1 MSRLIPAQDSHS
13 LAREGEKRVAG
24 DRRSGRAPAS
34 GTSGGEEP
42 FVESLAV
49 RYRGALERFF
59 ARRAGRLGDTEDLTQ
74 EVFLRLATRGAGEP
88 IERIDGYIFQT
99 AANVLTDRAR
109 RVAVRAGDRHVCY
122 EEDQHAV
129 EDFSPERVLLARE
142 QVAMVRMVLERLP
155 DRVRAAF
162 VLHRF
167 EELGYAEIAK
177 RLGVSVSSIEKYI
190 SQALKELTAA
200 RMRDEL

>member
-1 MSRLIPAQDSHS
+1 M
-13 LAREGEKRVAG
+13 AG
-24 DRRSGRAPAS
+24 DRRYGRAPAS
-34 GTSGGEEP
+34 RVSGGEQP
-42 FVESLAV
+42 FVEALAV
-49 RYRGALERFF
+49 RYRGALDRFF
-59 ARRAGRLGDTEDLTQ
+59 ARRAPQLRSDTEDLTQ
-74 EVFLRLATRGAGEP
+74 EVFLRLAARGDGEP

-99 AANVLTDRAR
+99 ASSVLTDRAR
-109 RVAVRAGDRHVCY
+109 RVAVRGGDRHVCY
-122 EEDQHAV
+122 EEEQHAV

-142 QVAMVRMVLERLP
+142 QVAMVRTVLERLP
-155 DRVRAAF
+155 DRVRTAF

-167 EELGYAEIAK
+167 EELGYAEIAT

>member
-1 MSRLIPAQDSHS
+1 M
-13 LAREGEKRVAG
+13 AG

-34 GTSGGEEP
+34 GMSGGEEP
-42 FVESLAV
+42 FIESLAV

-59 ARRAGRLGDTEDLTQ
+59 ARRAARLGDTEDLTQ
-74 EVFLRLATRGAGEP
+74 EVFLRLATRGGGEP

-122 EEDQHAV
+122 DEDQHAV

-142 QVAMVRMVLERLP
+142 QVAMVRTVLERLP

>member
-1 MSRLIPAQDSHS
+1 M
-13 LAREGEKRVAG
+13 AG
-24 DRRSGRAPAS
+24 RRRQGRAPAAIVA
-34 GTSGGEEP
+34 GDEQP
-42 FVESLAV
+42 FLEALAL
-49 RYRGALERFF
+49 RYRGALNRFF
-59 ARRAGRLGDTEDLTQ
+59 ERRAARRDDSEDLTQ
-74 EVFLRLATRGAGEP
+74 EVFLRLAARGEGEK

-109 RVAVRAGDRHVCY
+109 RAAVRAGDKHVVY
-122 EEDQHAV
+122 EENLHTLV
-129 EDFSPERVLLARE
+129 DFSPERVLLAKE
-142 QVAMVRMVLERLP
+142 QVAMVRTVLERLP

-167 EELGYAEIAK
+167 EDLGYAEIAK
-177 RLGVSVSSIEKYI
+177 RLGVSVSSIEKYN

>member
-1 MSRLIPAQDSHS
+1 
-13 LAREGEKRVAG
+13 VAG

-34 GTSGGEEP
+34 GASGGEEP
-42 FVESLAV
+42 FVESLAL
-49 RYRGALERFF
+49 RYRAALERFF
-59 ARRAGRLGDTEDLTQ
+59 ARRAARLGDTEDLTQ
-74 EVFLRLATRGAGEP
+74 EVFLRLATRGSSEP

-99 AANVLTDRAR
+99 ASNVLTDRAR
-109 RVAVRAGDRHVCY
+109 RVAVRGGDRHVCY

-142 QVAMVRMVLERLP
+142 QVAMVRTVLERLP

>member
-1 MSRLIPAQDSHS
+1 M
-13 LAREGEKRVAG
+13 AG
-24 DRRSGRAPAS
+24 DRRYGRAPAS
-34 GTSGGEEP
+34 RVSGGEEP
-42 FVESLAV
+42 FVETLAV
-49 RYRGALERFF
+49 RYRGALDRFF
-59 ARRAGRLGDTEDLTQ
+59 ARRAARLGDTEDLTQ
-74 EVFLRLATRGAGEP
+74 EVFLRLAARGDGEP
-88 IERIDGYIFQT
+88 IDRIDGYIFQT
-99 AANVLTDRAR
+99 ASNVLTDRAR
-109 RVAVRAGDRHVCY
+109 RLAARGGDRHVCY
-122 EEDQHAV
+122 EEEQHAI

-142 QVAMVRMVLERLP
+142 QVAMVRTVLERLP

-167 EELGYAEIAK
+167 EELGYAEIAR

>member
-1 MSRLIPAQDSHS
+1 MAGERQRGPTPAP
-13 LAREGEKRVAG
+13 R
-24 DRRSGRAPAS
+24 
-34 GTSGGEEP
+34 TYGGEQP
-42 FVESLAV
+42 FIEALAA
-49 RYRGALERFF
+49 RYRGALTQFF
-59 ARRAGRLGDTEDLTQ
+59 ERRAPQLKSDSEDLTQ
-74 EVFLRLATRGAGEP
+74 EVFLRLASRGESEQ

-99 AANVLTDRAR
+99 ASNVLTDRAR
-109 RVAVRAGDRHVCY
+109 RNAVRAADRHVCY
-122 EEDQHAV
+122 EEDAHAV

-142 QVAMVRMVLERLP
+142 QVAMVRTVLERLP

-200 RMRDEL
+200 RLRDEL

>member
-1 MSRLIPAQDSHS
+1 MT
-13 LAREGEKRVAG
+13 G
-24 DRRSGRAPAS
+24 DRQDGRAPAVDV
-34 GTSGGEEP
+34 TGGEQP
-42 FVESLAV
+42 FLEALAV
-49 RYRGALERFF
+49 RYRGALNRFF
-59 ARRAGRLGDTEDLTQ
+59 ERRAARLGDTEDLTQ
-74 EVFLRLATRGAGEP
+74 EVFLRLAARGDTEN

-109 RVAVRAGDRHVCY
+109 RRTARCADRHVEY
-122 EEDQHAV
+122 EFCPELV
-129 EDFSPERVLLARE
+129 EEVSPERVLLARE
-142 QVAMVRMVLERLP
+142 QVAMVRTVLERLP
-155 DRVRAAF
+155 ERVRSAF

>member
-1 MSRLIPAQDSHS
+1 MDGERQKSRASAADVPQPEQPFL
-13 LAREGEKRVAG
+13 EGL
-24 DRRSGRAPAS
+24 
-34 GTSGGEEP
+34 TT
-42 FVESLAV
+42 
-49 RYRGALERFF
+49 RYRGALNRFF
-59 ARRAGRLGDTEDLTQ
+59 DRRAPQLKSESEDLTQ
-74 EVFLRLATRGAGEP
+74 EVFVRLAARRNGQA
-88 IERIDGYIFQT
+88 IEQLDGYIFQT
-99 AANVLTDRAR
+99 AASVLTDRIR
-109 RVAVRAGDRHVCY
+109 RRAVRAGDRHVCY
-122 EEDQHAV
+122 EESTHAV
-129 EDFSPERVLLARE
+129 EDFSPERVLLAKE
-142 QVAMVRMVLERLP
+142 QVAMVRTVLERLP

>member
-1 MSRLIPAQDSHS
+1 MAGHRRQGRVPAAS
-13 LAREGEKRVAG
+13 VAG
-24 DRRSGRAPAS
+24 D
-34 GTSGGEEP
+34 EQP
-42 FVESLAV
+42 FLETLAV
-49 RYRGALERFF
+49 RYRGALNRFF
-59 ARRAGRLGDTEDLTQ
+59 ERRAPQLKSDTEDLTQ
-74 EVFLRLATRGAGEP
+74 EVFLRLATRGNGEQ

-99 AANVLTDRAR
+99 AASVLTDRAR
-109 RVAVRAGDRHVCY
+109 RVAVRGGDRHVCY
-122 EEDQHAV
+122 EEDQHTI

-142 QVAMVRMVLERLP
+142 QVAMVRTVLERLP

>member
-1 MSRLIPAQDSHS
+1 M
-13 LAREGEKRVAG
+13 AG
-24 DRRSGRAPAS
+24 DRRYGREPVSGA
-34 GTSGGEEP
+34 SGGEQP
-42 FVESLAV
+42 FVEALAV
-49 RYRGALERFF
+49 RYRGALDRFF
-59 ARRAGRLGDTEDLTQ
+59 ARRAPQLGSDTEDLTQ
-74 EVFLRLATRGAGEP
+74 EVFLRLATRGEGEP
-88 IERIDGYIFQT
+88 IERVDGYIFQT
-99 AANVLTDRAR
+99 ASSVLTDRAR
-109 RVAVRAGDRHVCY
+109 RVAVRGGDRHVCY
-122 EEDQHAV
+122 DEDYHAV

-142 QVAMVRMVLERLP
+142 QVAMVRTVLERLP

-167 EELGYAEIAK
+167 EELGYAEIAT

>member
-1 MSRLIPAQDSHS
+1 M
-13 LAREGEKRVAG
+13 AG
-24 DRRSGRAPAS
+24 HRHEGRAPAADVA
-34 GTSGGEEP
+34 GGEQP
-42 FVESLAV
+42 FLEALAQ
-49 RYRGALERFF
+49 RYRGALNRFF
-59 ARRAGRLGDTEDLTQ
+59 ERRAARADDTEDLTQ
-74 EVFLRLATRGAGEP
+74 EVFLRLASRREGGE
-88 IERIDGYIFQT
+88 IERLDGYIFQT
-99 AANVLTDRAR
+99 AASVLTDRAR
-109 RVAVRAGDRHVCY
+109 RRTARCADRHVEY
-122 EEDQHAV
+122 EFCPELV
-129 EDFSPERVLLARE
+129 EEVSPERVLLARE
-142 QVAMVRMVLERLP
+142 QVAMVRTVLERLP

>member
-1 MSRLIPAQDSHS
+1 MAGHRRQGREPAAS
-13 LAREGEKRVAG
+13 VAG
-24 DRRSGRAPAS
+24 D
-34 GTSGGEEP
+34 EQP
-42 FVESLAV
+42 FLESLAL
-49 RYRGALERFF
+49 RYRGALNRFF
-59 ARRAGRLGDTEDLTQ
+59 ERRAARLGDTEDLTQ
-74 EVFLRLATRGAGEP
+74 EVFLRLATRGNGEK
-88 IERIDGYIFQT
+88 IERLDGYIFQT
-99 AANVLTDRAR
+99 AASVLTDRAR
-109 RVAVRAGDRHVCY
+109 RRTARCA
-122 EEDQHAV
+122 DQHV
-129 EDFSPERVLLARE
+129 EYEFCPELVEEVSPERVLLARE